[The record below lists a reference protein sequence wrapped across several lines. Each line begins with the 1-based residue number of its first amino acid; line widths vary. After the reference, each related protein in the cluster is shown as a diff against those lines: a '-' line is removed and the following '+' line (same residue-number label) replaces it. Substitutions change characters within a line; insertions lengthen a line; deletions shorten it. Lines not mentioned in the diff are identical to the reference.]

1 MSFMRYASAISLKRR
16 TFAVVSLLALIIA
29 LYVRYSTINAQRSRL
44 RFWVSP
50 PSRSLVVASLK
61 RENTQWIQRHFP
73 NLNAFVYVVDDPHAH
88 LATPK
93 NKGNEAMVYLTY
105 IIDYYEAL
113 PDVSIF
119 VHAHSGAKHND
130 EPMDG
135 SMVQALQRLRDDHV
149 IREGYFNLRCSWEPG
164 CPVSLDLYKPA
175 GNSSE
180 QETRMK
186 QAWQGLH
193 PGVPLPAAVAQPC
206 CGQFA
211 ASRDRIRSVPRKR
224 WVHFRD
230 WLLETEL
237 DDYHSG
243 RIWEYNWQFV
253 LAGRAVFCPAMDT
266 CYCRG
271 YGICF
276 GSRAKFETWWEEW
289 TAAEQSFRDYLRLKA
304 AGDEDLEFRQRI

>member
-73 NLNAFVYVVDDPHAH
+73 TLNAFVYVVDDPHAH
-88 LATPK
+88 LASPM
-93 NKGNEAMVYLTY
+93 NKGYEAMGYLTY
-105 IIDYYEAL
+105 IFDYYEAL

-149 IREGYFNLRCSWEPG
+149 IREGNFNLRCSLEPG
-164 CPVSLDLYKPA
+164 CPVSLDLFIPA
-175 GNSSE
+175 GIISE

-193 PGVPLPAAVAQPC
+193 
-206 CGQFA
+206 
-211 ASRDRIRSVPRKR
+211 
-224 WVHFRD
+224 
-230 WLLETEL
+230 
-237 DDYHSG
+237 
-243 RIWEYNWQFV
+243 
-253 LAGRAVFCPAMDT
+253 
-266 CYCRG
+266 
-271 YGICF
+271 
-276 GSRAKFETWWEEW
+276 
-289 TAAEQSFRDYLRLKA
+289 
-304 AGDEDLEFRQRI
+304 